1 MQAEF
6 SNDLSALD
14 QAASDFVRLRPR
26 LFGIAYRMLGASSEA
41 EDIVQETWLR
51 WQTTDRTVVI
61 DPPAF
66 LATTT
71 TRLAIN
77 LAQSARTRRET
88 YVGPWL
94 PEPIDTSAD
103 PEAGAERGEALEL
116 ALLVLLEK
124 LTPTER
130 AAYVLR
136 EAFDYP
142 YAQIAEILQLTEA
155 NTRQLVSRARKHVA
169 AERREPVN
177 PVDHRRLLEAFL
189 VAAQS
194 GDLAGL
200 EQLLASDV
208 ASISDGGGVLGA
220 VRVPILG
227 RTRVAT
233 FTAGFASRF
242 WPGTTTTWVE
252 ANGQTGVLVER
263 SETAVALL
271 TIAASSDGIDQI
283 LWMMNPAKLDRFVHS
298 IRRSIEPA

>member
-1 MQAEF
+1 MQAKF
-6 SNDLSALD
+6 SNDPSALD
-14 QAASDFVRLRPR
+14 QAASDFIQLKPR
-26 LFGIAYRMLGASSEA
+26 LFGIAYRMLGTSSEA

-103 PEAGAERGEALEL
+103 PELGAVRGEAIEL
-116 ALLVLLEK
+116 ALLMLLEK

-142 YAQIAEILQLTEA
+142 YGQIAGILQLTEA
-155 NTRQLVSRARKHVA
+155 NVRQLVSRARKHIA
-169 AERREPVN
+169 AERYEPVN
-177 PVDHRRLLEAFL
+177 PAEHRQLLEAFL
-189 VAAQS
+189 EAAQS
-194 GDLAGL
+194 GDLARL
-200 EQLLASDV
+200 EALFSPEIT
-208 ASISDGGGVLGA
+208 SISDGGGVLGA
-220 VRVPILG
+220 VRLPVLG
-227 RTRVAT
+227 RERVAI
-233 FTAGFASRF
+233 FHAGFASRF

-263 SETAVALL
+263 DGAPVALL
-271 TIAASSDGIDQI
+271 SITASSSGIDQI
-283 LWMMNPAKLDRFVHS
+283 FWMMNPAKLERFTQS
-298 IRRSIEPA
+298 LRRSIEPA

>member
-1 MQAEF
+1 MQAKF
-6 SNDLSALD
+6 SNDPSALD
-14 QAASDFVRLRPR
+14 QAASDFIQLKPR
-26 LFGIAYRMLGASSEA
+26 LFGIAYRMLGTSSEA

-77 LAQSARTRRET
+77 QVQSARTRRET

-103 PEAGAERGEALEL
+103 PEVGAVRGEAIEL
-116 ALLVLLEK
+116 ALLLLLEK

-142 YAQIAEILQLTEA
+142 YGQIAEILQLTEA
-155 NTRQLVSRARKHVA
+155 NVRQLVSRARKHIV

-177 PVDHRRLLEAFL
+177 PADHRTLLEAFL
-189 VAAQS
+189 EAAQS
-194 GDLAGL
+194 GDLARL
-200 EQLLASDV
+200 ETLLSSDV
-208 ASISDGGGVLGA
+208 ASISDGGGIRNAARL
-220 VRVPILG
+220 PILG
-227 RTRVAT
+227 RARVAM
-233 FTAGFASRF
+233 FTAGFAAQF
-242 WPGTTTTWVE
+242 WPGTTITRVE
-252 ANGQTGVLVER
+252 VNGQPGMLVER
-263 SETAVALL
+263 DQIAEALL
-271 TIAASSDGIDQI
+271 SITASADGIDQI
-283 LWMMNPAKLDRFVHS
+283 FWMMNPAKLARFTQS
-298 IRRSIEPA
+298 RK

>member
-1 MQAEF
+1 MQTDF
-6 SNDLSALD
+6 SNDPSALD
-14 QAASDFVRLRPR
+14 RAASDFVQLRPR
-26 LFGIAYRMLGASSEA
+26 LFGIAYRMLGTSTEA

-77 LAQSARTRRET
+77 HAQLARSRRET

-94 PEPIDTSAD
+94 PEPIDTTAD
-103 PEAGAERGEALEL
+103 PEVGAERGEAIEL
-116 ALLVLLEK
+116 ALLLLLEK

-142 YAQIAEILQLTEA
+142 YGQIAEILQLTEA
-155 NTRQLVSRARKHVA
+155 NTRQLVSRARKHIA
-169 AERREPVN
+169 TERREPVN
-177 PVDHRRLLEAFL
+177 PADHRALLEAFL
-189 VAAQS
+189 DAAQA
-194 GDLAGL
+194 GDLARL
-200 EQLLASDV
+200 EALFSPQV
-208 ASISDGGGVLGA
+208 ASISDGGGALGAARLPVLG
-220 VRVPILG
+220 RM
-227 RTRVAT
+227 RVAN

-263 SETAVALL
+263 GGTAVALL
-271 TIAASSDGIDQI
+271 SITASTEGIDQI
-283 LWMMNPAKLDRFVHS
+283 LWMMNPEKLNAFTKS
-298 IRRSIEPA
+298 LRRSIEPA